1 MNALYSEKQELRKS
15 IQSINQSIISQS
27 GNLLLLIFMRLN
39 FHDFKKIAKLKA
51 CEMYFFRTLTMQ
63 NLIPCSIHVIL
74 YSIRMVSLYN
84 HLTRREGKRYIA
96 NEWEKAGVAVIL
108 KGVSFL
114 PPEDQET
121 ENDYQLYAQKDVM
134 NSV

>member
-1 MNALYSEKQELRKS
+1 
-15 IQSINQSIISQS
+15 
-27 GNLLLLIFMRLN
+27 
-39 FHDFKKIAKLKA
+39 
-51 CEMYFFRTLTMQ
+51 MQ

-96 NEWEKAGVAVIL
+96 NKWEKAGVAVIL